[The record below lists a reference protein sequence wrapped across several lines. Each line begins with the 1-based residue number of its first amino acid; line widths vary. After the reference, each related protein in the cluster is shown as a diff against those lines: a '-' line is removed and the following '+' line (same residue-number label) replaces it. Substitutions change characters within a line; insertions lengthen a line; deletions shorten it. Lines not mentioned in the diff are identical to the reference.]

1 MEAWHIWVIVALVF
15 VIVEIFTT
23 GFAVMCISFG
33 CLFGAAVSLFE
44 LDVKWQLLAFA
55 VGTVLAFL
63 TVRPLV
69 YKFFYKKGQEVKT
82 NAEALVGRR
91 AIVTERVGDEMHPGR
106 VKVDGDTPR
115 PNAYTPPHNRHPR
128 EPAPNLRL
136 CAPYLSDL
144 PYNSAARGFRWFRM
158 YSSPEQNALRF

>member
-1 MEAWHIWVIVALVF
+1 MDAWHWWVIIALIF
-15 VIVEIFTT
+15 VVVEMFTT

-106 VKVDGDTPR
+106 VKVDGDDWKAISLDT
-115 PNAYTPPHNRHPR
+115 
-128 EPAPNLRL
+128 EPIEVGETVEIMAI
-136 CAPYLSDL
+136 
-144 PYNSAARGFRWFRM
+144 NSIIVTVKKI
-158 YSSPEQNALRF
+158 

>member
-1 MEAWHIWVIVALVF
+1 MEAWHIWVVIALVF
-15 VIVEIFTT
+15 VIVEMFTT

-106 VKVDGDTPR
+106 VKVDGDDWK
-115 PNAYTPPHNRHPR
+115 AISLDA
-128 EPAPNLRL
+128 EPIEVGDTVEIIAI
-136 CAPYLSDL
+136 
-144 PYNSAARGFRWFRM
+144 NSIIVTVKKI
-158 YSSPEQNALRF
+158 

>member
-1 MEAWHIWVIVALVF
+1 MEAWHIWVIIALVF

-106 VKVDGDTPR
+106 VKVDGDDWK
-115 PNAYTPPHNRHPR
+115 AISLDA
-128 EPAPNLRL
+128 EPIEVGDTVEIMAI
-136 CAPYLSDL
+136 
-144 PYNSAARGFRWFRM
+144 NSIIVTVKKI
-158 YSSPEQNALRF
+158 

>member
-1 MEAWHIWVIVALVF
+1 MEVWHIWVIVARLF

-33 CLFGAAVSLFE
+33 CLFGAAASALE
-44 LDVKWQLLAFA
+44 WDVKWQLLAFA
-55 VGTVLAFL
+55 VGTVLAFM

-91 AIVTERVGDEMHPGR
+91 AIVTERIEGELHPGR
-106 VKVDGDTPR
+106 VKIDGDDWK
-115 PNAYTPPHNRHPR
+115 AVCESA
-128 EPAPNLRL
+128 EPIEVGA
-136 CAPYLSDL
+136 AVEITAI
-144 PYNSAARGFRWFRM
+144 NSVI
-158 YSSPEQNALRF
+158 LTVKKI